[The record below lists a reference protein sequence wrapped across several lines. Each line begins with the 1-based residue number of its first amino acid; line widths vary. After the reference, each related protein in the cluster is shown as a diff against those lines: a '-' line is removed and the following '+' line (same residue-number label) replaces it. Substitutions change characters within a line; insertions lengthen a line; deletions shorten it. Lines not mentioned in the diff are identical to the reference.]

1 MAAKRRIMTSP
12 IIIDLPHSLG
22 AAEAKRRLRS
32 RVGEL
37 GNHIPGGAADIQ
49 SRWTGDRMN
58 LKVVAMGQ
66 EVVADI
72 DVQEKLVRLE
82 LVLPPVLAFFGKQ
95 IEALIRR
102 KGPDLLEDKS
112 S

>member
-1 MAAKRRIMTSP
+1 MASP

-22 AAEAKRRLRS
+22 ATEAKRRLQS
-32 RVGEL
+32 RIGEL

-49 SRWTGDRMN
+49 SSWTGDLMH

-66 EVVADI
+66 EVIADI
-72 DVQEKLVRLE
+72 HVHEAMVRLE
-82 LVLPPVLAFFGKQ
+82 LLLPPVLAFFGKQ

-102 KGPDLLEDKS
+102 KGPDLLEDKR
-112 S
+112 